1 MSIKLLLYAILC
13 FALSL
18 LAALFLGTAF
28 QSLSLNLLSIMQV
41 IVTVFAAL
49 SFVFFTYTD
58 NIDQKLADLYKR
70 YHEEKIDRAHE
81 SIASLKKELLYNAFF
96 ILGLL
101 VLEKLLG
108 GLSTEEYL
116 IVLYSYNIEAN
127 SVVYSF
133 RMSLFLLAALVF
145 ADQARAFTTAIEY
158 RLIVSKGVGK
168 Q

>member
-1 MSIKLLLYAILC
+1 
-13 FALSL
+13 
-18 LAALFLGTAF
+18 
-28 QSLSLNLLSIMQV
+28 MQV
-41 IVTVFAAL
+41 IVTVFGAL
-49 SFVFFTYTD
+49 TFAFFAYTD
-58 NIDQKLADLYKR
+58 NIEQKLADLYKR

-81 SIASLKKELLYNAFF
+81 SIAALKKELLYNAVF

-108 GLSTEEYL
+108 GLPTEEYL
-116 IVLYSYNIEAN
+116 IIFFSYSIEAN

-133 RMSLFLLAALVF
+133 RMSLFLLAVLVF

-158 RLIVSKGVGK
+158 RLIVSKGTGK